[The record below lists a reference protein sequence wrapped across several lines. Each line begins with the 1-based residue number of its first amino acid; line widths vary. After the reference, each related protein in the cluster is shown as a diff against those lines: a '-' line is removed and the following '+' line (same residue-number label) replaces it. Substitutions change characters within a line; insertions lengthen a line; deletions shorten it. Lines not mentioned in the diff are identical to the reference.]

1 MPSRNIVKEYAP
13 ASFYHAYNRGVEK
26 RVIFND
32 EQDHIYF
39 LYLLKRQLSTNRAVD
54 SKGREFKNYYG
65 ELELVAFCLMP
76 NHFHMLI
83 YQNDNE
89 VAISAFMQSLLVAY
103 TGYFNRKYDRVGGL
117 FQSCFKAVLI
127 SNDAYLLHI
136 SRYIHLNPKNY
147 EDHQYS
153 SLPYYTNKWNADW
166 VKPQKILDLF
176 EGSDYVE
183 FLKDHVGH
191 RAMLKEIKHE
201 LANPV

>member
-1 MPSRNIVKEYAP
+1 
-13 ASFYHAYNRGVEK
+13 
-26 RVIFND
+26 
-32 EQDHIYF
+32 
-39 LYLLKRQLSTNRAVD
+39 
-54 SKGREFKNYYG
+54 
-65 ELELVAFCLMP
+65 
-76 NHFHMLI
+76 MLI

-166 VKPQKILDLF
+166 VKPQK
-176 EGSDYVE
+176 Y
-183 FLKDHVGH
+183 
-191 RAMLKEIKHE
+191 
-201 LANPV
+201 